1 MVKLSFW
8 REATMISKQFIR
20 LLFIVSIAATGL
32 SGCWA
37 INPIIHPNRLLDT
50 GTKIEIIDA
59 SKDVLFNSAAASDQ
73 KTIDTMVKRIIE
85 LTRDELASMDIAAY
99 TTPTP
104 GAAKLKYEIR
114 TVNTVRI
121 ITGSMFG
128 VNSGDKFE
136 VNYRVI
142 FENQKGERIF
152 AETVKKDDSDIDELF
167 EDIASR
173 TARHV
178 ANSFK

>member
-1 MVKLSFW
+1 
-8 REATMISKQFIR
+8 MISKQFIR
-20 LLFIVSIAATGL
+20 LFFIVSTVAAGL
-32 SGCWA
+32 TGCWA
-37 INPIIHPNRLLDT
+37 LNPTIHPNRLLDT

-59 SKDVLFNSAAASDQ
+59 SKDVLFNSAAVSDQ
-73 KTIDTMVKRIIE
+73 KTIDTMIKRIIE
-85 LTRDELASMDIAAY
+85 LTRDELATMDIDTY

-104 GAAKLKYEIR
+104 GAAKLRYEIR

-128 VNSGDKFE
+128 VNSGDRFE
-136 VNYRVI
+136 VNYRVV

-152 AETVKKDDSDIDELF
+152 VDTAKKDDSDIDDLF

-173 TARHV
+173 TARNV